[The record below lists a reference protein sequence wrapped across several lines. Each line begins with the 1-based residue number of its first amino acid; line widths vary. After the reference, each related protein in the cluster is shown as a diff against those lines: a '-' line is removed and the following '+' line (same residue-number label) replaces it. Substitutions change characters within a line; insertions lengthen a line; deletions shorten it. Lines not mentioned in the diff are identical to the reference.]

1 MKSRREN
8 NTAREIAGT
17 SETARIAIVDD
28 DQSVR
33 EAIRSLL
40 RSVGMVVDLFASAE
54 EFLKSNSLDTNCLI
68 LDVQMTGMSG
78 LELQERLVSAH
89 HEVPIIFITAHASDK
104 EARMR
109 ALKAGA
115 VDFLHK
121 PFSEDALLKGV
132 YQVLQSNG
140 ETLKGS

>member
-8 NTAREIAGT
+8 NTTREITGAA
-17 SETARIAIVDD
+17 ETARIAVVDD

-54 EFLKSNSLDTNCLI
+54 EFLKAVSLKDTKCLI
-68 LDVQMTGMSG
+68 LDVRMTGMSG

-89 HEVPIIFITAHASDK
+89 HEIPIIFITAHASDT
-104 EARMR
+104 EARTR
-109 ALKAGA
+109 AMQAGA

-121 PFSEDALLKGV
+121 PFNDEALLKDV
-132 YQVLQSNG
+132 YGVLQCLG
-140 ETLKGS
+140 GTV

>member
-54 EFLKSNSLDTNCLI
+54 EFLKSDSLKDTNCLI

-89 HEVPIIFITAHASDK
+89 HEIPIIFITAHASDK
-104 EARMR
+104 EARTR
-109 ALKAGA
+109 AHESRRRR
-115 VDFLHK
+115 FL
-121 PFSEDALLKGV
+121 A
-132 YQVLQSNG
+132 QTIQ
-140 ETLKGS
+140 

>member
-8 NTAREIAGT
+8 KTEREIAGGI
-17 SETARIAIVDD
+17 ETARIAVVDD

-54 EFLKSNSLDTNCLI
+54 EFLKKVSLKDTKCLI
-68 LDVQMTGMSG
+68 LDVRMTGMSG

-89 HEVPIIFITAHASDK
+89 HEIPIIFITAHASDT
-104 EARMR
+104 EARTR
-109 ALKAGA
+109 AMQAGA

-121 PFSEDALLKGV
+121 PFNDEALLKDV
-132 YQVLQSNG
+132 YGVLQSLG
-140 ETLKGS
+140 GTA

>member
-8 NTAREIAGT
+8 NTAIKITGA
-17 SETARIAIVDD
+17 SDTARIAIVDD

-54 EFLKSNSLDTNCLI
+54 EFLKAVSLRDIRCLI

-89 HEVPIIFITAHASDK
+89 HEIPIIFITAHASDI
-104 EARMR
+104 EARTR
-109 ALKAGA
+109 AMEAGA

-121 PFSEDALLKGV
+121 PFNDEALLKNV
-132 YQVLQSNG
+132 YGVLQSSG
-140 ETLKGS
+140 GTV

>member
-54 EFLKSNSLDTNCLI
+54 EFLKSDSLKDTSVP
-68 LDVQMTGMSG
+68 DSG
-78 LELQERLVSAH
+78 RSNDRHER
-89 HEVPIIFITAHASDK
+89 T
-104 EARMR
+104 
-109 ALKAGA
+109 
-115 VDFLHK
+115 
-121 PFSEDALLKGV
+121 
-132 YQVLQSNG
+132 
-140 ETLKGS
+140 

>member
-8 NTAREIAGT
+8 NRAIEIAGS
-17 SETARIAIVDD
+17 SETARVAVVDD

-54 EFLKSNSLDTNCLI
+54 EFLKEVSLKDTKCLI
-68 LDVQMTGMSG
+68 LDVRMTGMSG

-89 HEVPIIFITAHASDK
+89 HEIPIIFITAHASDT
-104 EARMR
+104 EARTRAMR
-109 ALKAGA
+109 AGA
-115 VDFLHK
+115 VNFLHK
-121 PFSEDALLKGV
+121 PFNDETLLKDV
-132 YQVLQSNG
+132 YGVLQSPGGNA
-140 ETLKGS
+140 

>member
-8 NTAREIAGT
+8 KTAREIAGA

-33 EAIRSLL
+33 EAIKSLL

-54 EFLKSNSLDTNCLI
+54 EFLKAVSLKDTKCLI
-68 LDVQMTGMSG
+68 LDVRMTGMSG

-89 HEVPIIFITAHASDK
+89 HEIPIIFITAHAYDT
-104 EARMR
+104 EARTR
-109 ALKAGA
+109 AMQAGA

-121 PFSEDALLKGV
+121 PFNDEALLNEV
-132 YQVLQSNG
+132 YGVLQSHG
-140 ETLKGS
+140 GTA

>member
-8 NTAREIAGT
+8 KTAKEIAGA
-17 SETARIAIVDD
+17 SETARIAVVDD

-54 EFLKSNSLDTNCLI
+54 EFLKAVSLKDTKCLI
-68 LDVQMTGMSG
+68 LDVRMTGMSG

-89 HEVPIIFITAHASDK
+89 HEIPIIFITAHASDS
-104 EARMR
+104 EARTR
-109 ALKAGA
+109 AMQAGA

-121 PFSEDALLKGV
+121 PFSDEALLKDV
-132 YQVLQSNG
+132 YGVLQSPG
-140 ETLKGS
+140 DTV

>member
-8 NTAREIAGT
+8 NTTRKVAGA

-40 RSVGMVVDLFASAE
+40 RSVGMVVDLFASAGD
-54 EFLKSNSLDTNCLI
+54 FLKSDSLKDTNCLI

-78 LELQERLVSAH
+78 LELQDRLISAH
-89 HEVPIIFITAHASDK
+89 YEIPIIFITAHASDT
-104 EARMR
+104 EARTR

-121 PFSEDALLKGV
+121 PFSDEALLKDV
-132 YQVLQSNG
+132 YGVLQSLG
-140 ETLKGS
+140 GSV

>member
-8 NTAREIAGT
+8 KTASEIAGALK
-17 SETARIAIVDD
+17 TARIAVVDD

-54 EFLKSNSLDTNCLI
+54 EFLKTVSLKDITCLI
-68 LDVQMTGMSG
+68 LDIQMTGMSG

-89 HEVPIIFITAHASDK
+89 HEIPIIFITAHASDT
-104 EARMR
+104 EARTR
-109 ALKAGA
+109 AMEAGA

-121 PFSEDALLKGV
+121 PFNDEALLRNV
-132 YQVLQSNG
+132 YGVLQSSG
-140 ETLKGS
+140 DTV